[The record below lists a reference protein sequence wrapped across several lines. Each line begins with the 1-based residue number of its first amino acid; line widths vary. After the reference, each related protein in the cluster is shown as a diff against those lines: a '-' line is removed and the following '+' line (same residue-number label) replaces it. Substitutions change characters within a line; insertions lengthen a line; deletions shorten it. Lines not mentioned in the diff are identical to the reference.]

1 MDKILI
7 LLTLGIALSACAA
20 SGKRNSL
27 PDNQQPGRKLYYAKC
42 AKCHKLYPPAN
53 YSDEDWKMWM
63 GKMKKKAKLND
74 EQEAQLSLYINEN
87 LRNGQKH

>member
-1 MDKILI
+1 MDKILT
-7 LLTLGIALSACAA
+7 LLTLGIALSACAG
-20 SGKRNSL
+20 SGKRNVT
-27 PDNQQPGRKLYYAKC
+27 DNQQPGRKLYYAKC